1 MLHIEQLRH
10 SYDAATAITFPDWQ
24 LAHGAQA
31 VLIGP
36 SGSGKT
42 TLLSLV
48 GGMLKPMHGKL
59 LVAGQDM
66 AALTPSQ
73 MDRFRGQT
81 VGLVPQR
88 LHLIASLT
96 VAENLQLAQ
105 YLAHLPQDTNRV
117 SEVLKRLGLEDYAK
131 RRPHQL
137 SQGQAQRVAIAR
149 AVINRPKLLLAD
161 EPTASLDDAST
172 ESVIALLQREAEAVG
187 ASLLITSHDSRVK
200 SRFALQLELKKLA
213 SAEVAA

>member
-1 MLHIEQLRH
+1 MLLIEQLRH
-10 SYDAATAITFPDWQ
+10 SYDGVTDITFPDWQ
-24 LAHGAQA
+24 LASGAQA

-66 AALTPSQ
+66 AALAPSA

-105 YLAHLPQDTNRV
+105 YLAHLPQAGNRV
-117 SEVLKRLGLEDYAK
+117 QEVLARLGLADYAR

-172 ESVIALLQREAEAVG
+172 EAVIGLLQREAEAVG
-187 ASLLITSHDSRVK
+187 ASLLITSHDMRVK

-213 SAEVAA
+213 GAEVSA